1 MVSLGVCRGGV
12 MGCLALGFWRFYVLS
27 LLFALLVDFLLGFKR
42 LIYLVDAFVVRRWA
56 WPVID
61 TTDY

>member
-1 MVSLGVCRGGV
+1 